1 MRLFYF
7 RAYDQTGHKRTG
19 AIEAPNVRAADAEL
33 RKSGLRP
40 YFLNEYEA
48 VRKALR
54 EKRKR
59 ERLLI
64 LGGSLAIALSLVL
77 SGQLVRYAGRERAP
91 DVEDYKRAGILDESS
106 GVIVA
111 KTKEER
117 EFALEIYKIWDGF
130 YPDLI
135 TGVDV
140 KRLFMTVYVSRQVYD
155 LSDNELEL
163 LATNTTRAL
172 QRRFETSG
180 ATLLIVEGDN
190 TVMEV
195 NYASARQS
203 LRVRSYR

>member
-1 MRLFYF
+1 VRLFYF

>member
-1 MRLFYF
+1 VRLFYF

-155 LSDNELEL
+155 LSENELEL